1 MMAMKY
7 LLYKARAWVLAKMKG
22 QAHTLKGKT
31 IMVMPPP
38 SHTRRGRASPSP
50 SGDKE
55 QSGK

>member
-1 MMAMKY
+1 MKY